1 VKRWRACRSPSRA
14 RGAVL
19 AIVLIL
25 LAAGAALSSAVA
37 TSAALELAM
46 ADRTQSRL
54 RAFEAAEA
62 GLSAALLAREWSA
75 AEPWSASGSVMAGGE
90 WQAEVRLV
98 AARIDPYG
106 GEVEWHFEIES
117 AGRDGAARVTLVQGF
132 QVQGAL
138 PGEPGLT
145 WWRRGEPAP

>member
-1 VKRWRACRSPSRA
+1 VKRRARHLPSRA

-19 AIVLIL
+19 AVVLVL

-75 AEPWSASGSVMAGGE
+75 AEPWAASGAIVAGCQ
-90 WQAEVRLV
+90 WQAWIRL
-98 AARIDPYG
+98 ATARIDPSG

-117 AGRDGAARVTLVQGF
+117 TGRDGAARVTLVQGF
-132 QVQGAL
+132 KVQGAL
-138 PGEPGLT
+138 PGEPVLT